1 MRRLIGPAIYILAF
15 LGLIIGVLCV
25 SKEAQEVA
33 GEAFWNIFR
42 FFTTPFIL
50 ELSVAIMGLLI
61 VMTYNQWKRSKDAP
75 EWVEMEVPIKDKV
88 EQDASPPKAG

>member
-1 MRRLIGPAIYILAF
+1 MRRLIGPTFFTLVF
-15 LGLIIGVLCV
+15 LGIVIGVLSV
-25 SKEAQEVA
+25 STEAQEVA

-50 ELSVAIMGLLI
+50 ELSVAVMGLLI

-75 EWVEMEVPIKDKV
+75 EWVEMEVPTKDKTD
-88 EQDASPPKAG
+88 QDSSPPNAG

>member
-1 MRRLIGPAIYILAF
+1 MRRLIGPIFFTLVF
-15 LGLIIGVLCV
+15 LGAVVGVLCF
-25 SKEAQEVA
+25 STEAREVA

-50 ELSVAIMGLLI
+50 ELSVAVMGLLI

-75 EWVEMEVPIKDKV
+75 EWVEMEVPAKDKTD
-88 EQDASPPKAG
+88 QDSLPPNAG